1 MTLVETIV
9 LGAMEELGQREGCI
23 LSLILSLFTP
33 PGEGQRPSRILAQVE
48 QPVPEPRNE
57 GYHNS
62 PQEMRTLLPSHAHFT
77 WGGDRGPRGRR
88 PLPKVPPGD
97 NGLAGI

>member
-62 PQEMRTLLPSHAHFT
+62 PRRCAHYYRHMPISPGEET
-77 WGGDRGPRGRR
+77 EAPEGEGLCPRS
-88 PLPKVPPGD
+88 PQVIM
-97 NGLAGI
+97 A